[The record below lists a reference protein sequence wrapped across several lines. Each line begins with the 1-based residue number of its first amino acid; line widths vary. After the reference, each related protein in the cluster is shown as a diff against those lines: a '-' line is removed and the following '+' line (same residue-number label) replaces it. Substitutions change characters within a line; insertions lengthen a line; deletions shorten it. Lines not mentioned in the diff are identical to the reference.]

1 MKRVPSILGRLLKR
15 AAGYTLTELM
25 IATAIAAVIGG
36 IMFIAIQAG
45 LTLFAKNLA
54 INQVH
59 GAARR
64 AVDQMSFDVA
74 RSVDEP
80 RMVNVTPVPSTGD
93 ITHLDLALSDA
104 RHFVGRFNAGT
115 GKVLDG
121 NGAVTVGDYFVVTV
135 PGTYPATPPMAS
147 SPGPRPR

>member
-36 IMFIAIQAG
+36 IIFIAVQAG

-59 GAARR
+59 ATARR

-80 RMVNVTPVPSTGD
+80 RMANVTPVPATGD
-93 ITHLDLALSDA
+93 ITHLDLAL
-104 RHFVGRFNAGT
+104 VGA
-115 GKVLDG
+115 
-121 NGAVTVGDYFVVTV
+121 
-135 PGTYPATPPMAS
+135 AS
-147 SPGPRPR
+147 